1 MPRLCYNSDLRPI
14 AVFGLKE
21 VTVYQRVVATCKSD
35 SKKCPWMFNRNIHNG
50 WIFDNGDLHLSR
62 ALRVWGGFTAVV
74 ENGPAP
80 KPQLYYVPE
89 TDVGPAPVI
98 PLGDVKDVKITEME
112 PTDVDPHG
120 KKKPTLDEA
129 SGYLVFPTQNLSDF
143 ANLFPPDPHAPPPP
157 DSYVTPEDVANYNL
171 AGPTID
177 ANYVDEVREIPE
189 GCCPICLHK
198 LTEVVETGKMT
209 RRLACFNPG
218 CPNNPYG

>member
-98 PLGDVKDVKITEME
+98 PLGDVKDVKITRWSPLTWT
-112 PTDVDPHG
+112 PTGRRNPPWMRPPDTLSSPL
-120 KKKPTLDEA
+120 KTSPTL
-129 SGYLVFPTQNLSDF
+129 PTSFLPT
-143 ANLFPPDPHAPPPP
+143 LMPPPP
-157 DSYVTPEDVANYNL
+157 RI
-171 AGPTID
+171 PT
-177 ANYVDEVREIPE
+177 
-189 GCCPICLHK
+189 LHRK
-198 LTEVVETGKMT
+198 TLLTTTWPG
-209 RRLACFNPG
+209 RRLTLITLMR
-218 CPNNPYG
+218 